1 MAKST
6 HYSDCI
12 EQGLNG
18 ITNDATVVSFGPAVS
33 RPDILLH
40 SCCGPCSTAVVER
53 LAPRFRITLYFCN
66 SNIDDEAEYLR
77 RLEAQKQFVESYNAS
92 DMGGQ
97 VELVCAPYAPQA
109 FLKLVEG
116 TEGCAEGGAR
126 CRRCIYDRLEK
137 TAEYAAL
144 HGFEHFSTTLSVSR
158 HKSHETILEAGKA
171 LALRYGLTFE
181 DGDYKKGGGE
191 QRSAELARAYGLYR
205 QDYCGCRFSRR
216 AASPGDGDEGDAGGN
231 RG

>member
-6 HYSDCI
+6 HYSDVF
-12 EQGLNG
+12 EQRPGEAARGAEAAAFEPEVLR
-18 ITNDATVVSFGPAVS
+18 PA
-33 RPDILLH
+33 ILLH

-53 LAPRFRITLYFCN
+53 LAPRFRIALYFCN

-77 RLEAQKQFVESYNAS
+77 RLEAQRQFVERYNAS

-97 VELVCAPYAPQA
+97 LELICAPYASAA

-126 CRRCIYDRLEK
+126 CRRCIHDRLEK

-144 HGFEHFSTTLSVSR
+144 HGYEYFSTTLSVSR
-158 HKSHETILEAGKA
+158 HKSYEMIREAGMA
-171 LALRYGLTFE
+171 IALRYGLTFE
-181 DGDYKKGGGE
+181 DGDFKKGGGG
-191 QRSAELARAYGLYR
+191 RRADELAKAYGLYR
-205 QDYCGCRFSRR
+205 QGYCGCRFSKR
-216 AASPGDGDEGDAGGN
+216 DEGQDSGEAGAD
-231 RG
+231 